1 MQPVPRTPLTLA
13 PALRALPALR
23 RKASRAC
30 LVSVHP
36 AHKSTTIPRFKP
48 VIVNEAAARAIP

>member
-1 MQPVPRTPLTLA
+1 MRSVARMPLALA
-13 PALRALPALR
+13 RALPMPR